1 MEPKPN
7 KITVAEAAKM
17 MGVTPRFLQ
26 LTLQREKVPF
36 GHAIEGNGR
45 WMYYINRTRFMRY
58 MRGEDM
64 IGVVVNDNNDKSQ
77 SSPRI

>member
-1 MEPKPN
+1 MKSTFH
-7 KITVAEAAKM
+7 KMTVQEAAKI
-17 MGVTPRFLQ
+17 MGVTPRFLH

-36 GHAIEGNGR
+36 GFAIEGNGK

-64 IGVVVNDNNDKSQ
+64 MREESTNE
-77 SSPRI
+77 R